1 MECSDSSEE
10 PAFDAQAWRADCLAQ
25 VADLEAAAL
34 AAEARA
40 AEALLGISPEAAE
53 VIRQAS
59 HKLAAVRVGSM
70 GASHRDP
77 APVQGA
83 PLLAPTRIA
92 TRMTLRGRPKT

>member
-1 MECSDSSEE
+1 MGTQNLSAAVLLVLALSCACSEE
-10 PAFDAQAWRADCLAQ
+10 PAFDAQARRADCLAQ

-59 HKLAAVRVGSM
+59 HKLAAAAEIIREACRS
-70 GASHRDP
+70 GA
-77 APVQGA
+77 
-83 PLLAPTRIA
+83 T
-92 TRMTLRGRPKT
+92 